1 MTQNSGFCQFPETL
15 DPESALERILEVEEL
30 PMEAGLL
37 AMAALKAIKDQRE
50 EMLLVMAERH
60 SEQAAFENGYGM

>member
-30 PMEAGLL
+30 PMEAALL
-37 AMAALKAIKDQRE
+37 AMAALKAIQTERDR
-50 EMLLVMAERH
+50 MLMILAARH
-60 SEQAAFENGYGM
+60 EEQAAFENGYGM

>member
-30 PMEAGLL
+30 PMEAALL
-37 AMAALKAIKDQRE
+37 AVAALKAIKDQRE
-50 EMLLVMAERH
+50 EMLLVLAERH
-60 SEQAAFENGYGM
+60 AEQCQLESGYGM

>member
-30 PMEAGLL
+30 PMEAVLL
-37 AMAALKAIKDQRE
+37 AMAALKSIQTSRE
-50 EMLLVMAERH
+50 EMLLVMAERQA
-60 SEQAAFENGYGM
+60 EQSAFESGYGM